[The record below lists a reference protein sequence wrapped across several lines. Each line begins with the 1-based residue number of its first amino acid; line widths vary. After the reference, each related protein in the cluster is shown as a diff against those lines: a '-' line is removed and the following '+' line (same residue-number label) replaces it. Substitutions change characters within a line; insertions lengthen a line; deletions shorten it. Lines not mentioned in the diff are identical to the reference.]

1 MPKGIALTEE
11 AKRKKRNEIFNAALD
26 TFLEKGFVETTMREI
41 ADLAG
46 MGKSSL
52 YDYYKTKEDM
62 LIYFAKDSLDE
73 MIEKANEFIAR
84 EESAYQRLHEIMKH
98 HVDHIVKNKK
108 LFILFYFEG
117 RRLSPEAQRN
127 IQQERWVYQDLI
139 RKIIEDGII
148 EGSIREVDPLVTARL
163 LINAIVP
170 VVFTSRPTG
179 TPQEMLEESMDIIL
193 NGIQA

>member
-11 AKRKKRNEIFNAALD
+11 AKRKKRQEIFSATLD
-26 TFLEKGFVETTMREI
+26 TFLKKGFLETSMREI

-52 YDYYKTKEDM
+52 YDYYKTKEEI
-62 LIYFAKDSLDE
+62 LIYFAKDSLDF
-73 MIEKANEFIAR
+73 MITRANEIAAQQ
-84 EESAYQRLHEIMKH
+84 ESAHQRLNEIMKA
-98 HVDHIVKNKK
+98 HVDYIVANKK

-139 RKIIEDGII
+139 RKIIEDGIA

-163 LINAIVP
+163 LINTIVP

-179 TPQEMLEESMDIIL
+179 TPQEMLEESMEIFFK
-193 NGIQA
+193 GIQA